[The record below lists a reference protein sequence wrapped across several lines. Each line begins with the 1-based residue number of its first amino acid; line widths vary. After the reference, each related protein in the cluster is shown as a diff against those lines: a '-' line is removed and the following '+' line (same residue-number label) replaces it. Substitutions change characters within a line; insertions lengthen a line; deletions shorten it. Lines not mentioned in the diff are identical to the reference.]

1 MTIIT
6 DYNWYFFL
14 FCILLGVAYSAMFYF
29 KDRKS
34 SLNNNVKLLLAV
46 LRCCTVSLIAF
57 LLLSPLVK
65 QKMVEKEKPI
75 VIVAQDNSS
84 SVLYCKDSSFYKGEY
99 KSLLQKTIEKLEDD
113 YEVHTYTFGEK
124 IDDAFEINFSDKKTN
139 ISDFFQHITNVYTN
153 RNIGAVLLCSD
164 GLYNSG
170 HNPIAAA
177 EASLHPIYTVGMGDT
192 SLRKDASIS
201 NVKHNKIAYLGN
213 KFPVEIAIKAT
224 MLGGQNSKLIVQKNG
239 KQIFSKD
246 IKYTED
252 NFSTTIPLV
261 LDADIKGLQ
270 HYKIVLERCNGEV
283 SDANNVR
290 NITIDVIDGKQK
302 VAILA
307 HSPHPDV
314 AAIKHSI
321 ADNENYDVETFLA
334 KDFDKPL
341 AEYNLIILH
350 QIPTTAD
357 YKGLELV
364 EKIKKE
370 DIPALF
376 IIGEQTAIP
385 QLNQT
390 DMGLRILSKINQH
403 SDVTPI
409 YNSEFTQFVL
419 SQEVYSKFEHF
430 PPLSAPFG
438 EYKTATN
445 SQSLFMAKV
454 GNVSSGNPM
463 IMFVQKHNVRY
474 GFIIG
479 EGLWRWPLAD
489 YAQNGTA
496 DNFNTLIDKMVMY
509 LSLKISKDRFRVV
522 ANNSYIEAEPVTFE
536 AEFYNESYELINTP
550 DILMSITDSADNEKQ
565 YHFNRVGATYH
576 LNIGSLSAGR
586 YTYKATTAYGNK
598 NYKAEGNFVVE
609 PIMLEDINLVADH
622 TLLNTLSQKTG
633 GELLSARNISDLP
646 EMLKKRTDIKTVMYE
661 QLKYSEM
668 LNMPWLFV
676 LIILLL
682 GSEWVIRKYNG
693 EI

>member
-1 MTIIT
+1 
-6 DYNWYFFL
+6 
-14 FCILLGVAYSAMFYF
+14 MFYF

-65 QKMVEKEKPI
+65 QKMVEEEKPI

-84 SVLYCKDSSFYKGEY
+84 SVLYCKDSSFYRGEY
-99 KSLLQKTIEKLEDD
+99 KSLLQNTIEKLEDD

-139 ISDFFQHITNVYTN
+139 ISDLFQHITNVYTN
-153 RNIGAVLLCSD
+153 RNIGAILLCSD

-170 HNPIAAA
+170 HNPLAAA

-192 SLRKDASIS
+192 SLRKDAYIS

-357 YKGLELV
+357 YKGMELV

-370 DIPALF
+370 DIPVLF

-390 DMGLRILSKINQH
+390 DMGLKILSKINQH
-403 SDVTPI
+403 SDVTPL
-409 YNSEFTQFVL
+409 YNSEFTQFIL
-419 SQEVYSKFEHF
+419 PQEVYSKFEHF

-536 AEFYNESYELINTP
+536 AEFYNESYELTNTP
-550 DILMSITDSADNEKQ
+550 DVLMSITDSAGNEKQ

-598 NYKAEGNFVVE
+598 SYKAEGNFVVE

-646 EMLKKRTDIKTVMYE
+646 EMIKKRTDIKTVMYE
-661 QLKYSEM
+661 QLKYSEI

>member
-14 FCILLGVAYSAMFYF
+14 FCILLGVAYSTMFYF

-65 QKMVEKEKPI
+65 QKMVEEEKPI

-99 KSLLQKTIEKLEDD
+99 KSLLQNTIEKLEDD

-124 IDDAFEINFSDKKTN
+124 INDAFEINFSDKKTN

-153 RNIGAVLLCSD
+153 RNIGAILLCSD

-170 HNPIAAA
+170 HNPIVAA

-192 SLRKDASIS
+192 SLRKDAYIS

-357 YKGLELV
+357 YKGMELV

-370 DIPALF
+370 DIPVLF
-376 IIGEQTAIP
+376 IIGEQTTIP

-390 DMGLRILSKINQH
+390 DMGLRILSKINKY
-403 SDVTPI
+403 SDVTPL
-409 YNSEFTQFVL
+409 YNSEFTQFIL
-419 SQEVYSKFEHF
+419 PQEVYSKFEHF

-536 AEFYNESYELINTP
+536 AEFYNESYELTNTP
-550 DILMSITDSADNEKQ
+550 DVLMSITDSAGNEKQ

-598 NYKAEGNFVVE
+598 SYKAEGNFVVE

-646 EMLKKRTDIKTVMYE
+646 EMIKKRTDIKTVMYE
-661 QLKYSEM
+661 QLKYSEI

-682 GSEWVIRKYNG
+682 GSEWIIRKYNG